1 MICPPTHQSAPRER
15 TLSIVWY
22 ICITNSWHTIGN
34 KCLLA
39 TQKNPFKCEPYLSK
53 SSASSIQAGVRK
65 DLFLLMGSKC
75 VYFCVLETAWRTQ
88 PHLSSQ
94 RQWNSFNCSSNTK
107 PVPASASAS
116 RFRSCRGKKKRTYRS
131 ISGPESEGT
140 VQGWEPLG
148 FDCHRSLNCS
158 QALLTIPCS
167 PAIRSS
173 SIAWPSFFILPFFFT
188 SARLGMERGTA
199 PFLMFRFC
207 ESERRVRVQG
217 MTNLLPLPL
226 MRAGLGPHRS
236 DTGVLRG
243 RLGVLPTS
251 SLPGCGRILAG

>member
-1 MICPPTHQSAPRER
+1 MCIFVFWRQPGGPSLTCHPRGNGIHLTAHPTPSQCQPV
-15 TLSIVWY
+15 L
-22 ICITNSWHTIGN
+22 
-34 KCLLA
+34 
-39 TQKNPFKCEPYLSK
+39 QP
-53 SSASSIQAGVRK
+53 Q
-65 DLFLLMGSKC
+65 GSD
-75 VYFCVLETAWRTQ
+75 
-88 PHLSSQ
+88 
-94 RQWNSFNCSSNTK
+94 
-107 PVPASASAS
+107 PAEE
-116 RFRSCRGKKKRTYRS
+116 KKKRTYRS

-148 FDCHRSLNCS
+148 LDCHTSLNCS